1 MRVLVTGGAGYIGS
15 HAVKA
20 LIEKGHEPV
29 IVDNLVYGHK
39 FVVDKVLKTPF
50 INCSIG
56 DKDIISKIVNGT
68 HKKLQNTVHENK
80 VIEGVLHF
88 AAFTYVGESVQKPI
102 KYYQNNVIET
112 INFLD
117 VLCPSKN
124 STSNNKIPL
133 VFSSTCAIYGNPK
146 GIPIKEISSPNPINP
161 YGRSKLIVENILSD
175 LNKAYNFEF
184 LIFRYFNAAGASP
197 DTSLGELHEPETHL
211 IPLAIMAAFD
221 EIDNLK
227 IFGTDY
233 DTKDGTCIR
242 DYIHVADLAE
252 AHVMGLEKLLEG
264 KFRKDNEEYI
274 NQRIFNLGNGK
285 GVSVREIINSVEKI
299 TGRSINY
306 VEDGRRIGDPPIL
319 IADYK
324 KAKEYLGWEPKIKDI
339 DIIVKHACNW
349 YLKLKEQ
356 KL

>member
-1 MRVLVTGGAGYIGS
+1 
-15 HAVKA
+15 
-20 LIEKGHEPV
+20 
-29 IVDNLVYGHK
+29 
-39 FVVDKVLKTPF
+39 
-50 INCSIG
+50 
-56 DKDIISKIVNGT
+56 
-68 HKKLQNTVHENK
+68 
-80 VIEGVLHF
+80 
-88 AAFTYVGESVQKPI
+88 
-102 KYYQNNVIET
+102 
-112 INFLD
+112 
-117 VLCPSKN
+117 
-124 STSNNKIPL
+124 
-133 VFSSTCAIYGNPK
+133 
-146 GIPIKEISSPNPINP
+146 
-161 YGRSKLIVENILSD
+161 
-175 LNKAYNFEF
+175 
-184 LIFRYFNAAGASP
+184 
-197 DTSLGELHEPETHL
+197 
-211 IPLAIMAAFD
+211 MAAFD

-306 VEDGRRIGDPPIL
+306 VEDARRIGDPPIL

>member
-20 LIEKGHEPV
+20 LIEKGHEPI

-39 FVVDKVLKTPF
+39 FIVDKVLKKPF
-50 INCSIG
+50 INCSVG
-56 DKDIISKIVNGT
+56 DKEVITKIVNGT
-68 HKKLQNTVHENK
+68 HEKLQNTVHENK
-80 VIEGVLHF
+80 FVEGVLHF
-88 AAFTYVGESVQKPI
+88 AAFTYVGESVQNPI

-117 VLCPSKN
+117 VLCSSKN
-124 STSNNKIPL
+124 NIEDNQIPL
-133 VFSSTCAIYGNPK
+133 VFSSTCAIYGNPR

-161 YGRSKLIVENILSD
+161 YGRSKLIVENLLID
-175 LNKAYNFEF
+175 LKKAYGFEF

-197 DTSLGELHEPETHL
+197 DASLGELHDPETHL
-211 IPLAIMAAFD
+211 IPLAIMAAYN
-221 EIDNLK
+221 EIDKLK

-242 DYIHVADLAE
+242 DYIHVSDLAD
-252 AHVMGLEKLLEG
+252 AHIMGLEKLLEG
-264 KFRKDNEEYI
+264 KFKKDDDDDNS
-274 NQRIFNLGNGK
+274 QRIFNLGNGK
-285 GVSVREIINSVEKI
+285 GVSVREIIDSVQKI

-306 VEDGRRIGDPPIL
+306 IEDARRIGDPPIL

-324 KAKEYLGWEPKIKDI
+324 KAKEYLGWEPKINDI
-339 DIIVKHACNW
+339 DTIVKHACKW
-349 YLKLKEQ
+349 YLKLKD
-356 KL
+356 KN